1 MKNSRRTEEE
11 VAILGKKIIRYYF
24 NNPQGKIG
32 QKEMAKKF
40 KTSQTVIRKVLSAEL
55 ERKFKKAQKARNK

>member
-1 MKNSRRTEEE
+1 MKKIKRTSEELE
-11 VAILGKKIIRYYF
+11 KLAKKIIKYYF
-24 NNPQGKIG
+24 GNPQGNIG
-32 QKEMAKKF
+32 MKEMAKKF